1 MTKGEARENLARCCR
16 WIGGITVKEVEA
28 VMAEVRALPEPAR
41 SAMLV
46 VDVTRTTGS
55 VNETDI
61 PGVVVYGSA
70 VALSF
75 GGDPWGFGDGA
86 SRVHIRLSATRRE
99 SFRAIIVGY
108 ADELQKY
115 AEKRDKEP
123 LRASR
128 KKAERDEDVSNVRAA
143 VTGLRAIAARL
154 VTKGGE

>member
-1 MTKGEARENLARCCR
+1 MTKKEARENLARCCR

-55 VNETDI
+55 ANETDI
-61 PGVVVYGSA
+61 PGVVVHGSA
-70 VALSF
+70 VTLSF
-75 GGDPWGFGDGA
+75 GGDPWGFVDGA

-108 ADELQKY
+108 ADELEKY
-115 AEKRDKEP
+115 ADKRDKEP
-123 LRASR
+123 LRAAR
-128 KKAERDEDVSNVRAA
+128 KKDDRDEDVSNVRAA
-143 VTGLRAIAARL
+143 VNGLRAIAARL
-154 VTKGGE
+154 AKKADG